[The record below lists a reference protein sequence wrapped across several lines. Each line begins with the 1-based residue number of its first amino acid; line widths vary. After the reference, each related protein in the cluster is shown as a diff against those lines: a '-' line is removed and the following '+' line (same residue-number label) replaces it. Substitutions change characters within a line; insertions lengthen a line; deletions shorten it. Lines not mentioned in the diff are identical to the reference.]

1 MANYEGQQFG
11 NYRII
16 RLLGKG
22 GFAEVY
28 LGEHIHL
35 NRKAAIKVQSTQ
47 LTDEDKEQ
55 FTKEARTVAN
65 LQHPNIVRVLEFGLE
80 KDTLFLVMDYAP
92 NGSLREKHPGDTVL
106 PVATVVSYVKQ
117 VAAAL
122 QFAHDQHLIHRDIKP
137 ENMLVG
143 TSNEVLLSD
152 FGLSVVNRSSR
163 ITNMEEKVI
172 VGTPLY
178 MAPEQ
183 FRNESRPAS
192 DQYSLGIVVY
202 KWLCGSTPFSGNP
215 IQLAYQHRD
224 VMPLRLRDENPSLS
238 PSIEQVVMTTL
249 AKDPA
254 RRFASVQAFAIALEQ
269 ASQEKSPPPR
279 NIDSETL
286 TFDAKTDTITTDATS
301 DPLTTVPSISSLPK
315 DAQLNLDTLP
325 PSDLFNRILREIGKN
340 ARNAR

>member
-1 MANYEGQQFG
+1 MANYEGQRFG

-35 NRKAAIKVQSTQ
+35 NTKAAIKVQSTQ

-92 NGSLREKHPGDTVL
+92 NGSLRERHPGNTVL

-143 TSNEVLLSD
+143 TRNEVLLSD
-152 FGLSVVNRSSR
+152 FGLSVVNRSTR
-163 ITNMEEKVI
+163 TMNMEDKVI

-183 FRNESRPAS
+183 FRNESCPAS

-202 KWLCGSTPFSGNP
+202 QWLCGSTPFSGNS

-224 VMPLRLRDENPSLS
+224 VLPLRLRDENPSLS
-238 PSIEQVVMTTL
+238 PAIEQVVMTTL
-249 AKDPA
+249 AKDPHDVLPACKPLPPLWNRPAA
-254 RRFASVQAFAIALEQ
+254 RSHLHLAILIQ
-269 ASQEKSPPPR
+269 KHLHSMLK
-279 NIDSETL
+279 L
-286 TFDAKTDTITTDATS
+286 TQS
-301 DPLTTVPSISSLPK
+301 PLTLSLALSLLFHLFHRSPRM
-315 DAQLNLDTLP
+315 LN
-325 PSDLFNRILREIGKN
+325 
-340 ARNAR
+340 